1 MCLRCLTYFTWVKES
16 GSGKDWAWLCKG
28 PWIKQGCRMW
38 KLEQGKRA
46 VYIFIFLKS
55 CHKLNR
61 VFSYSLASSRTKG
74 ALDSWVVKFKI
85 RQASVWRHLEE
96 RRTRVSRNKQ
106 RIELSIPRIPQKPGQ
121 PAQKSFFYMYVRRSQ
136 KKDLKRL
143 SGGRPLNFRRYS
155 QGEPLLWIQSPLPY
169 QETLCRHSPSCSR

>member
-1 MCLRCLTYFTWVKES
+1 MEARAREES
-16 GSGKDWAWLCKG
+16 SLYLYLSQK
-28 PWIKQGCRMW
+28 
-38 KLEQGKRA
+38 
-46 VYIFIFLKS
+46 Y
-55 CHKLNR
+55 KLNI
-61 VFSYSLASSRTKG
+61 VFSYYQKHWLRPG

-143 SGGRPLNFRRYS
+143 SGGRPLNFIRYF